1 MNVDFQAVP
10 EFFRGQP
17 IAAEDLNNFYHNN
30 TTAKNLLNSPQPLFM
45 DSHAYA
51 PKVLP
56 LVWRS
61 PDYDIWRGSFMYREG
76 MKNAYLGF
84 HIKLD
89 SGVHDLFNEYNYTQF
104 TDVSVAVIVKHTSLT
119 YQSIYSNNQL
129 SKYCAARPLN
139 TLGTYAVVKSGI
151 SYEFIIKDGHAH
163 NRAGSTETIL
173 GTTVITRDSRMSSLT
188 ISLDNMEFKDGEIVE
203 VKLVL
208 VTHSDPTTPANR
220 GEGYT
225 NFFNKFFWKAGL
237 SGYNV
242 ANSHIFYSMLYAKVD
257 GDLSYTANWPNTA
270 FTTTGNNVL
279 SPANLSI
286 LTQKQKYVVER
297 LRNRPMPL
305 TGSII
310 YVGAWGGTASSRL
323 LDEDIV
329 EGKWSYF
336 LENYQLPIDNRETDL
351 ITEDDGVD
359 DVVKMLNMNKSLNA
373 QTNLA
378 TFAWSP
384 YFDVYNTLYLN
395 FRFYGNTESRQFIM
409 LDMPDQ
415 PVSQTSTRR
424 SYLYWPN
431 AQGRLSSHI
440 VGHYQTQTLYG
451 SIFGKHETVTSSF
464 NSNNLKT
471 YLNKMYNVRIPSP
484 TTPVFSPE
492 FQQNSLNHN
501 ATYSKFYLTKGMWED
516 SVAIVFTKTAE
527 SGIYEKWGLTKAQGD
542 GDTIQYG
549 FVGNAS
555 VNDAVGDYV
564 NKITISNTEQEKD
577 IQYTQVTQYNNN
589 DYKWIFKNKSK
600 GYSQIYVNLYDHFSR
615 TLQTKANYI
624 SYCQVLGMTVSNPDN
639 RIYDA
644 PTKLEPTVQ
653 MTYNELVTHLSDINT
668 GITNIRN
675 DLFVTNPHF
684 VYYDMFWGRPIS
696 LLNNAGAFKEYN
708 DKFFFFAKQRIGNIL
723 VARGKNVTLFYGE
736 IEELR
741 RDTDP
746 QGSLVPAGSVDVKFA
761 KSQQIISG
769 DAEQTVIFHLDSID
783 DLPYGQYYYLK
794 GDSII
799 YAAEFYEEPS

>member
-51 PKVLP
+51 PKILP
-56 LVWRS
+56 LTWRS
-61 PDYDIWRGSFMYREG
+61 PDYDIWKGSFMYREG

-89 SGVHDLFNEYNYTQF
+89 SGLHNVNNEYNYTQF
-104 TDVSVAVIVKHTSLT
+104 TDISVAVIVKYTSFT
-119 YQSIYSNNQL
+119 YQSIYSNNQF

-139 TLGTYAVVKSGI
+139 TLGTYTVAKSGI
-151 SYEFIIKDGHAH
+151 SYEFIIKDGHA
-163 NRAGSTETIL
+163 NNDPNNKETIL
-173 GTTVITRDSRMSSLT
+173 GTEVIKRDSRMSSLT
-188 ISLDNMEFKDGEIVE
+188 ISLDNMGLQDGEIVE

-208 VTHSDPTTPANR
+208 VTHSDPTILASR
-220 GEGYT
+220 GNGYDS
-225 NFFNKFFWKAGL
+225 FFNKFFWKAKF
-237 SGYNV
+237 SGFNV

-257 GDLSYTANWPNTA
+257 GDLSYTANWPTTA

-279 SPANLSI
+279 SPNNLAI

-297 LRNRPMPL
+297 LRNRPMPM
-305 TGSII
+305 TGSIVYI
-310 YVGAWGGTASSRL
+310 GAWGGTASSRL
-323 LDEDIV
+323 LEQDIV
-329 EGKWSYF
+329 KGEWDYF
-336 LENYQLPIDNRETDL
+336 IENYWLPTDNRGTSL
-351 ITEDDGVD
+351 ITKDDNID
-359 DVVKMLNMNKSLNA
+359 DVGKMLDMNRSFNA

-431 AQGRLSSHI
+431 TDGRLSSHI

-464 NSNNLKT
+464 TSSNLKT

-492 FQQNSLNHN
+492 FQTNSLNHTG
-501 ATYSKFYLTKGMWED
+501 TYSKFYLTQGMWED
-516 SVAIVFTKTAE
+516 SVAIVFEKTAE
-527 SGIYEKWGLTKAQGD
+527 SGIYEKWGLLKAQGD
-542 GDTIQYG
+542 NETIQYG
-549 FVGNAS
+549 FVGDAS
-555 VNDAVGDYV
+555 LNDAMGDYV
-564 NKITISNTEQEKD
+564 NKITVSNTTQEKD
-577 IQYTQVTQYNNN
+577 LQYTQVTQYNDSN
-589 DYKWIFKNKSK
+589 YKWIFKNKSK

-624 SYCQVLGMTVSNPDN
+624 SYCQILGMTVSNPDN
-639 RIYDA
+639 RMYDA
-644 PTKLEPTVQ
+644 PTKLEPTIQ
-653 MTYNELVTHLSDINT
+653 MAYSGLVNHLSVINT
-668 GITNIRN
+668 TITNVYS
-675 DLFVTNPHF
+675 DMFLVNPHF
-684 VYYDMFWGRPIS
+684 KYYDMFWGRPIS
-696 LLNNAGAFKEYN
+696 ILNNAGMFKEYN
-708 DKFFFFAKQRIGNIL
+708 EKFFFFTKQRIGNIL
-723 VARGKNVTLFYGE
+723 IARGKNVTLYYGE

-741 RDTDP
+741 RETDP
-746 QGSLVPAGSVDVKFA
+746 KGSLVPDGSVDITIA

-783 DLPYGQYYYLK
+783 DLAYGQYYYLK

-799 YAAEFYEEPS
+799 YASEFYEEPS